1 MISFLFQSRG
11 FFISLIFG
19 LVRTAAMFS
28 VIPFFGKK
36 NVMGMGR
43 NAWILGITIFI
54 FPFFSSEYAN
64 PNIPIGTILLITTK
78 EVAIGVI
85 LGFLASFIFF
95 VAEGVGNLID
105 VQRGAS
111 AASLFSSFN
120 ESQTTV
126 MADFFVQIVL
136 LLFFL
141 SGGFRF
147 LLEILYQSYAVWP
160 IFSFIP
166 SFNGP
171 IAAFFTRF
179 IGDYMYTVF
188 ALVGPILF
196 ALFLAEFGLGMVNRF
211 APQLNVFFLSM
222 GIKSGLSSLF
232 LILLFSFLMDF
243 FTPYFFEQS
252 RALEFFRTFWR

>member
-1 MISFLFQSRG
+1 MITFLFQLRS
-11 FFISLIFG
+11 FFLTLIFG
-19 LVRTAAMFS
+19 IVRSGAMFAI
-28 VIPFFGKK
+28 IPFFGKK
-36 NVMGMGR
+36 NVMGTGR
-43 NAWILGITIFI
+43 NAWILGISIFA
-54 FPFFSSEYAN
+54 FPFFTNEYAN
-64 PNIPIGTILLITTK
+64 PDASLGVLFLLIAK
-78 EVAIGVI
+78 EVLIGVI
-85 LGFLASFIFF
+85 LGYLASFIFF
-95 VAEGVGNLID
+95 VVEGVGNLID

-111 AASLFSSFN
+111 SASLFSAFN

-141 SGGFRF
+141 NGGFRF
-147 LLEILYQSYAVWP
+147 LLDILYESYVVWP

-166 SFNGP
+166 TFNGP
-171 IAAFFTRF
+171 IAAFFVRF
-179 IGDYMYTVF
+179 LSDYMHVIF

-232 LILLFSFLMDF
+232 LILYLSFLMEF
-243 FTPYFFEQS
+243 FTSYFFEES
-252 RALEFFRTFWR
+252 RLLAFFKTFWR